1 MNTQV
6 KRMTCVMSSV
16 ISFNPLQRLAS
27 KPLPKSTL
35 QRQLGKLQNVPTA
48 NHICWSGTQRTLTSI
63 RSVNNYEHQWKAYS
77 TQSSNQKPAGETE
90 TDEADRQSGRVS
102 EQLGSETHCS
112 STDDMTRGGTMN
124 DYVRKASL
132 AREKMKEK
140 MADTVKDMK
149 ENIFTIPNL
158 LSTTRLVLSP
168 IIGYLVIHE
177 CYTIGA
183 CLFTFA
189 GITDLLDGYI
199 ARNFKNQQSV
209 LGSIID
215 PLADKCLVTILA
227 LSLTVS
233 GLIPV
238 PLTVLMISRDVGLV
252 GSVVYLRYQSLS
264 PPRTVS
270 RFFDVT
276 HATVQLKPTTI
287 SKLNTA
293 VQLSL
298 VGFTLAAPVFQYV
311 DHPFLHALW
320 YTTAAT
326 TVLSIFS
333 YVFSKD
339 AFKFLR
345 K

>member
-140 MADTVKDMK
+140 MADTVKDMVK
-149 ENIFTIPNL
+149 L
-158 LSTTRLVLSP
+158 
-168 IIGYLVIHE
+168 
-177 CYTIGA
+177 YT
-183 CLFTFA
+183 
-189 GITDLLDGYI
+189 
-199 ARNFKNQQSV
+199 
-209 LGSIID
+209 
-215 PLADKCLVTILA
+215 
-227 LSLTVS
+227 
-233 GLIPV
+233 
-238 PLTVLMISRDVGLV
+238 
-252 GSVVYLRYQSLS
+252 
-264 PPRTVS
+264 
-270 RFFDVT
+270 
-276 HATVQLKPTTI
+276 
-287 SKLNTA
+287 
-293 VQLSL
+293 QLSS
-298 VGFTLAAPVFQYV
+298 VYCVSCGISFENPNFRAYN
-311 DHPFLHALW
+311 
-320 YTTAAT
+320 
-326 TVLSIFS
+326 VLRIQQT
-333 YVFSKD
+333 K
-339 AFKFLR
+339 FKVYAQLQGKR
-345 K
+345 I